1 MKNSGSV
8 DINYDYKCQL
18 IVIGD
23 STVGK
28 TSLLFQYNNQLNP
41 LKQVATVGIDYFT
54 KDVLIEGKV
63 VRTKIW
69 DTAGQERFRSITDNF
84 FKCANGVILVFDLNN
99 RESFDNLK
107 LWIQSIKLK
116 VVNKNIRQI
125 LIGNKLDLK
134 REISFEEGQEFA
146 NDYGLVYFE
155 TSAKT
160 NSNIQKSI
168 DYLILEIYKTGDLEK
183 TKNTTRCDLS
193 NTSNNNS
200 KGKKDI
206 NNLEKTKKE
215 KSCC

>member
-1 MKNSGSV
+1 MKNTGSV

-28 TSLLFQYNNQLNP
+28 TSLLFQYNNQSNP

-54 KDVLIEGKV
+54 KDVIVNGKV
-63 VRTKIW
+63 IRTKIW

-99 RESFDNLK
+99 RESYDNLK
-107 LWIQSIKLK
+107 IWIQSIKLK
-116 VVNKNIRQI
+116 VVNKKVKQI

-146 NDYGLVYFE
+146 NDHGLTYFE

-160 NSNIQKSI
+160 NSNIHQSL
-168 DYLILEIYKTGDLEK
+168 DYLIQEIYKTGDLEI
-183 TKNTTRCDLS
+183 TKNTTRCDI
-193 NTSNNNS
+193 T
-200 KGKKDI
+200 KGKKEI
-206 NNLEKTKKE
+206 KSGEITKKE

>member
-1 MKNSGSV
+1 V
-8 DINYDYKCQL
+8 DINYDYKCQI

-54 KDVLIEGKV
+54 KDVVIEKKV
-63 VRTKIW
+63 IRTKIW

-107 LWIQSIKLK
+107 IWVQSIRLK

-134 REISFEEGQEFA
+134 REISYEEGLEFA

-155 TSAKT
+155 TSVKTKT
-160 NSNIQKSI
+160 NIHESI
-168 DYLILEIYKTGDLEK
+168 DYLIAEIYKTGDLER
-183 TKNTTRCDLS
+183 TKNTTRSEVVDIKV
-193 NTSNNNS
+193 NKN
-200 KGKKDI
+200 GKSE
-206 NNLEKTKKE
+206 NKTKTE

>member
-1 MKNSGSV
+1 MKNTGSV
-8 DINYDYKCQL
+8 DINYDYKCQI

-54 KDVLIEGKV
+54 KDVVIEKKV
-63 VRTKIW
+63 IRTKIW

-99 RESFDNLK
+99 RESYDNLK
-107 LWIQSIKLK
+107 IWVQSIRLK

-134 REISFEEGQEFA
+134 REISYEEGLEFA

-155 TSAKT
+155 TSVKTKT
-160 NSNIQKSI
+160 NIHESI
-168 DYLILEIYKTGDLEK
+168 DYLIAEIYKTGDLER
-183 TKNTTRCDLS
+183 TKNTTRSEVVDIKV
-193 NTSNNNS
+193 NKN
-200 KGKKDI
+200 GKSE
-206 NNLEKTKKE
+206 NKTKTE

>member
-28 TSLLFQYNNQLNP
+28 TSLLFQYNNQSNP

-54 KDVLIEGKV
+54 KDVKIQGKI

-99 RESFDNLK
+99 RESFENLK

-116 VVNKNIRQI
+116 ATNKNIRQI
-125 LIGNKLDLK
+125 LLGNKLDLK
-134 REISFEEGQEFA
+134 REISTEEGQEFA
-146 NDYGLVYFE
+146 NDYGLEYFE

-160 NSNIQKSI
+160 NSNIQQSI
-168 DYLILEIYKTGDLEK
+168 DYLIEEIFKTGELES
-183 TKNTTRCDLS
+183 TKNITRCDIS
-193 NTSNNNS
+193 NHNS
-200 KGKKDI
+200 KENEKVKSKKG
-206 NNLEKTKKE
+206 
-215 KSCC
+215 CC

>member
-28 TSLLFQYNNQLNP
+28 TSLLFQYNNQSNP

-54 KDVLIEGKV
+54 KDVLLNGKI

-116 VVNKNIRQI
+116 ATNKNIRQI

-134 REISFEEGQEFA
+134 REISYEEGQEFA

-160 NSNIQKSI
+160 NSNIHQSI
-168 DYLILEIYKTGDLEK
+168 DYLIQEIFKTGDLEI
-183 TKNTTRCDLS
+183 TKNITRCEIG
-193 NTSNNNS
+193 N
-200 KGKKDI
+200 GKKDVK
-206 NNLEKTKKE
+206 NGEKTKKE